1 VNLDGSCNEIK
12 IDDNTWE
19 GDHRYNISAMC
30 ETIEQMRPRIIE
42 LETKIEDVVKK
53 LKDSGTQ

>member
-1 VNLDGSCNEIK
+1 
-12 IDDNTWE
+12 
-19 GDHRYNISAMC
+19 MC

-42 LETKIEDVVKK
+42 LETKIDELDVVKK